1 MKSNIREEDIIFR
14 YPSKE
19 EIKAAQLACC
29 GRCCDACETPAEYAW
44 RKRGVDMAILLEKAI
59 EAELS
64 ESERKAVRA
73 HWYESMSV
81 KEIAASQGISSA
93 AVSVTLKRAQDKL
106 HRALRPME
114 HTAWLP
120 EGCLP
125 KGQPSEEGAESAL
138 ARGNFIF
145 TLQELEGLPLSFKVL
160 SQRCLWGS
168 RPLKEPEP
176 LIYFVGWSLKPS
188 IGGKKWRCADREGR

>member
-1 MKSNIREEDIIFR
+1 MAFSCRVPRKSNSPHFSYLLFELCELEPLGDQCP
-14 YPSKE
+14 PSSLKPQFTVDCVPWQ
-19 EIKAAQLACC
+19 AA
-29 GRCCDACETPAEYAW
+29 W
-44 RKRGVDMAILLEKAI
+44 
-59 EAELS
+59 
-64 ESERKAVRA
+64 
-73 HWYESMSV
+73 
-81 KEIAASQGISSA
+81 
-93 AVSVTLKRAQDKL
+93 
-106 HRALRPME
+106 E

-188 IGGKKWRCADREGR
+188 IGGKRWRCADREGR

>member
-1 MKSNIREEDIIFR
+1 MTEESCF
-14 YPSKE
+14 
-19 EIKAAQLACC
+19 LF
-29 GRCCDACETPAEYAW
+29 CDAPCGLPAPYTGILAGQFW
-44 RKRGVDMAILLEKAI
+44 GVQGLESQPGQELTQL
-59 EAELS
+59 EA
-64 ESERKAVRA
+64 K
-73 HWYESMSV
+73 
-81 KEIAASQGISSA
+81 G
-93 AVSVTLKRAQDKL
+93 
-106 HRALRPME
+106 LREPME

-188 IGGKKWRCADREGR
+188 IGGKRWRCADREGR